1 VNEQL
6 EQARTL
12 RHILTRLGVR
22 QAASYWANPLRVF
35 ISNFWGGAVAGVAA
49 SVVAAIILGIDLHRG
64 QNSVSYEV
72 LRDTQ
77 TIIATIEEQIHEEL
91 H

>member
-1 VNEQL
+1 MNEQL

-12 RHILTRLGVR
+12 RHILARLGAR
-22 QAASYWANPLRVF
+22 QAASYWASPLRVF

-49 SVVAAIILGIDLHRG
+49 SVVAAIILGFDMHRG
-64 QNSVSYEV
+64 QNSFSYEV
-72 LRDTQ
+72 LRDAQ
-77 TIIATIEEQIHEEL
+77 TVIATIEQQIHEEL